1 MFNERKREAEIVSQQ
16 PERTKTAAEAEAA
29 DHLTVGPGLVATKSQ
44 AKGASGGFLIG
55 AIVGAIIGLVVGLV
69 VQGPAIWIGPIVFA
83 VGGAVAS
90 AVFGGYYKSQ
100 ETRRDSATDA

>member
-1 MFNERKREAEIVSQQ
+1 MSQAS
-16 PERTKTAAEAEAA
+16 EESKTAAEAEAA

-44 AKGASGGFLIG
+44 AKGATGGFLIG
-55 AIVGAIIGLVVGLV
+55 AVIGAIVGLIIGLVF
-69 VQGPAIWIGPIVFA
+69 QGPALWIAPIVFA

-100 ETRRDSATDA
+100 ETRAGSPTDA